1 MLAKHDKSHS
11 QSGAR
16 QWPPEVF
23 SVFMCDLKKIKFE
36 CPANYMI
43 LLLIFFIRAT
53 SHGEEEPDE
62 WFRVEMV
69 QCRWKININH
79 IKNIKCEEPLV
90 ALEKDDHH
98 YESTRPSVQLPRGSE
113 TEGHPAWAA

>member
-1 MLAKHDKSHS
+1 MLAKHNKSHS

-69 QCRWKININH
+69 QCRWKININR
-79 IKNIKCEEPLV
+79 IKKYKV
-90 ALEKDDHH
+90 
-98 YESTRPSVQLPRGSE
+98 
-113 TEGHPAWAA
+113 